1 MTSPLHRIISTGELM
16 ARIVVIFSLCLA
28 ACDVGQL
35 PGTTPDG
42 GGGSGDAMGSGNGCI
57 AINANP
63 PDGHHNPGMGCIA
76 AGCHLTGQTGT
87 GAPAYSYAG
96 TLYKADKTTALA
108 GASVVVTVGTAAKTV
123 VTANNGNFWLV
134 PGVAGIDP
142 PTNTMTGD
150 TKASGCPDV
159 TPMVGKLTQG
169 GGNCNSA
176 ACHATGAQGPIH
188 LP

>member
-1 MTSPLHRIISTGELM
+1 M

-42 GGGSGDAMGSGNGCI
+42 GGGSGDSMGSGNGCI
-57 AINANP
+57 AVSATP
-63 PDGHHNPGMGCIA
+63 PDGHHNPGMGCMSA
-76 AGCHLTGQTGT
+76 AGCHNQALGLGT
-87 GAPAYSYAG
+87 GAPAYSYGG
-96 TLYKADKTTALA
+96 TLFKADKTTPFA
-108 GASVVVTVGTAAKTV
+108 GATIVVKLGTAEKSVTV
-123 VTANNGNFWLV
+123 ANNGNFWLV
-134 PGVAGIDP
+134 PGVAGIDS
-142 PTNTMTGD
+142 PTNTTQGE

-169 GGNCNSA
+169 GGDCNKSG
-176 ACHATGAQGPIH
+176 CHTPGTGQDSIH